1 MYGTLGGKS
10 SKKNFPS
17 GGALNHSEE
26 MQQLDRIKN
35 I

>member
-1 MYGTLGGKS
+1 MNGTLAGKS

-17 GGALNHSEE
+17 GGTPNHREK
-26 MQQLDRIKN
+26 MQQLDRFEN